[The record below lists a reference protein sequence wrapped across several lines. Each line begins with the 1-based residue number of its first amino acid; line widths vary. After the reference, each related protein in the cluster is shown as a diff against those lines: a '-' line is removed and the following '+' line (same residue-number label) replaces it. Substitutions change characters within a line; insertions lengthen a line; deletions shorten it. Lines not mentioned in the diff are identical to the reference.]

1 MSIHQYKH
9 LLQSINS
16 QIWSFS
22 EIGYQEFQTVK
33 LLTRTLAS
41 YGFKIEKNIAGIATA
56 FKATYGHQKPVIGLL
71 AEYDALSG
79 LSQKADYLKY
89 CPREETHNGH
99 GCGHH
104 LIGTG
109 IVGSALLI
117 KEYIDL
123 HPDCGSIVIF
133 GCPAEENGAGKTYLA
148 GAGVFDQIDVALT
161 WHPSTMNTVMV
172 GSMLANCQYY
182 FRFHGLS
189 SHAGAALEKG
199 RSALDAVELMDIGVN
214 YLREHMEM
222 TDRIHYA
229 ITNTGGISP
238 NVVQSEAEVLYLIRS
253 RNNQSVQKLFE
264 RVSNIAKGAALMT
277 DTTVDI
283 VFDKAVSNVIPND
296 TLATLVYNVMQTV
309 PLPQYNTEEK
319 QYINNYRKIIG
330 DDWYQDLGLIPAFQ
344 LDDRQKLCQDHPYGD
359 FILPYSPQDVIETA
373 SSDMGDVSQIVP
385 LIQLHC
391 ACFCLGTQPHS
402 WIQVAQ
408 GTSSYAIKGMLY
420 ASEVLYQTCI
430 RLFEDTNIILQAKHE
445 QKKRTQNQEYVC
457 PIPKKYLNQ

>member
-1 MSIHQYKH
+1 MSIHQYKD

-22 EIGYQEFQTVK
+22 ELGYQEFKTVE
-33 LLTRTLAS
+33 LLTKTLAS
-41 YGFKIEKNIAGIATA
+41 YGFQIEKNVAGIATA

-71 AEYDALSG
+71 AQYDALNG
-79 LSQKADYLKY
+79 LSQKADYFTY
-89 CPREETHNGH
+89 CPKEETNNGH

-109 IVGSALLI
+109 IVGAALLI
-117 KEYIDL
+117 KEYIDH
-123 HPDCGSIVIF
+123 HPNCGSIVIF

-148 GAGVFDQIDVALT
+148 GSGIFNQIDIALT
-161 WHPSTMNTVMV
+161 WHPSTMNTVMM

-189 SHAGAALEKG
+189 SHAGSAPEKG

-253 RNNQSVQKLFE
+253 RNNQTVQKLFE

-277 DTTVDI
+277 GTTVDI
-283 VFDKAVSNVIPND
+283 AFNKAVSNVIPND
-296 TLATLVYNVMQTV
+296 TLGTLVYEVMQKI
-309 PLPQYNTEEK
+309 PLPQYTNEEK
-319 QYINNYRKIIG
+319 QYIDNYRKIIG
-330 DDWYQDLGLIPAFQ
+330 DDWYHDLGLIPAFQ
-344 LDDRQKLCQDHPYGD
+344 LDYRKNLCQEHPYGD

-385 LIQLHC
+385 LVQLHC

-420 ASEVLYQTCI
+420 ASEVLFQTCI
-430 RLFEDTNIILQAKHE
+430 HLFEDKNIILQAKQE
-445 QKKRTQNQEYVC
+445 QKKRTHNQEYVC
-457 PIPKKYLNQ
+457 PIPQEYFNR

>member
-1 MSIHQYKH
+1 MSIHQYKD

-22 EIGYQEFQTVK
+22 ELGYQEFKTVE
-33 LLTRTLAS
+33 LLTKTLAS
-41 YGFKIEKNIAGIATA
+41 YGFQIEKNVAGIATA

-71 AEYDALSG
+71 AEYDALNG
-79 LSQKADYLKY
+79 LSQKADYFTY
-89 CPREETHNGH
+89 CPREETNNGH

-109 IVGSALLI
+109 IVGAALLI
-117 KEYIDL
+117 KEYIDH
-123 HPDCGSIVIF
+123 HPNCGSIVIF

-148 GAGVFDQIDVALT
+148 GSGIFNQIDIALT
-161 WHPSTMNTVMV
+161 WHPSTMNTVMM

-189 SHAGAALEKG
+189 SHAGSAPEKG

-253 RNNQSVQKLFE
+253 RNNQTVQKLFE

-277 DTTVDI
+277 GTTVDI
-283 VFDKAVSNVIPND
+283 AFNKAVSNVIPND
-296 TLATLVYNVMQTV
+296 TLGTLVYEVMQKI
-309 PLPQYNTEEK
+309 PLPQYTNEEK
-319 QYINNYRKIIG
+319 QYIDNYRKIIG
-330 DDWYQDLGLIPAFQ
+330 DDWYHDLGLIPAFQ
-344 LDDRQKLCQDHPYGD
+344 LDYRKNLCQEHPYGD

-385 LIQLHC
+385 LVQLHC

-420 ASEVLYQTCI
+420 ASEVLFQTCI
-430 RLFEDTNIILQAKHE
+430 HLFEDKNIILQAKQE
-445 QKKRTQNQEYVC
+445 QKKRTHNQEYVC
-457 PIPKKYLNQ
+457 PIPQEYFNR

>member
-1 MSIHQYKH
+1 MSIHQYKD

-22 EIGYQEFQTVK
+22 ELGYQEFKTVE
-33 LLTRTLAS
+33 LLTKTLAS
-41 YGFKIEKNIAGIATA
+41 YGFQIEKNVAGIATA
-56 FKATYGHQKPVIGLL
+56 FKATYGHHKPVIGLL
-71 AEYDALSG
+71 AEYDALNG
-79 LSQKADYLKY
+79 LSQKADYFTY
-89 CPREETHNGH
+89 CPREETNNGH

-109 IVGSALLI
+109 IVGAALLI
-117 KEYIDL
+117 KEYIDH
-123 HPDCGSIVIF
+123 HPNCGSIVIF

-148 GAGVFDQIDVALT
+148 GSGIFNQIDIALT
-161 WHPSTMNTVMV
+161 WHPSTMNTVMM

-189 SHAGAALEKG
+189 SHAGSAPEKG

-253 RNNQSVQKLFE
+253 RNNQTVQKLFE

-277 DTTVDI
+277 GTTVDI
-283 VFDKAVSNVIPND
+283 AFNKAVSNVIPND
-296 TLATLVYNVMQTV
+296 TLGTLVYEVMQKI
-309 PLPQYNTEEK
+309 PLPQYTNEEK
-319 QYINNYRKIIG
+319 QYIDNYRKIIG
-330 DDWYQDLGLIPAFQ
+330 DDWYHDLGLIPAFQ
-344 LDDRQKLCQDHPYGD
+344 LDYRKNLCQEHPYGD

-385 LIQLHC
+385 LVQLHC

-420 ASEVLYQTCI
+420 ASEVLFQTCI
-430 RLFEDTNIILQAKHE
+430 HLFEDKNIILQAKQE
-445 QKKRTQNQEYVC
+445 QKKRTHNQEYVC
-457 PIPKKYLNQ
+457 PIPQEYFNR